1 MTKIIENAHTDLIS
15 LDAEAEMCNAPTI
28 VAIERKMAPNM
39 RQDWA
44 EKVGGK
50 ALSSRQKFMMMMEF
64 INKWRNKL
72 EYLEDISN
80 VAPEVKGM
88 SCHTNEET
96 SDQRNTKRENCWIHR
111 FEGFSGGH
119 PIWTCKEFL
128 SKSVD
133 ERLKLVE
140 KHKACKVCLLTF
152 CPAVENPDTCKSRF
166 RCRTDG
172 CKENHSRLLHKKA
185 DMSGVSAHV
194 GANSEPGSTLLQ
206 LQGL

>member
-1 MTKIIENAHTDLIS
+1 MTKIIEKAHTDLIS

-96 SDQRNTKRENCWIHR
+96 SDQRNTKRENRHFLNINPRTSTGGC
-111 FEGFSGGH
+111 FDLTLFLCAQKSPKGF
-119 PIWTCKEFL
+119 FL
-128 SKSVD
+128 ND
-133 ERLKLVE
+133 EI
-140 KHKACKVCLLTF
+140 F
-152 CPAVENPDTCKSRF
+152 S
-166 RCRTDG
+166 
-172 CKENHSRLLHKKA
+172 S
-185 DMSGVSAHV
+185 
-194 GANSEPGSTLLQ
+194 
-206 LQGL
+206 